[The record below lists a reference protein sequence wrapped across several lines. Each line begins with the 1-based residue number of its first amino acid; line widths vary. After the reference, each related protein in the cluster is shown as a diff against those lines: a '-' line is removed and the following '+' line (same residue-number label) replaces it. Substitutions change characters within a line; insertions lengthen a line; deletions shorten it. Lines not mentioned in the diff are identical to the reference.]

1 MYYTRSE
8 ETVSLYDAA
17 SWIVITFDFEIIV
30 ILGPNTPFVW
40 STRLHFRRNTQSSVC
55 HLART
60 KMFSS
65 VTDNNQLG
73 AFIQTR
79 SKETVTLV
87 YSAP

>member
-1 MYYTRSE
+1 M
-8 ETVSLYDAA
+8 
-17 SWIVITFDFEIIV
+17 TFDFEVIV

-40 STRLHFRRNTQSSVC
+40 STRLNVRQNTQSSVC

-60 KMFSS
+60 EIFCSI
-65 VTDNNQLG
+65 TDNNQLG